1 MSHCMMRNQLLHQ
14 KSELSQSLMI
24 VFKEA
29 NKKKRNSIKVNL
41 DA

>member
-1 MSHCMMRNQLLHQ
+1 MRNQLLQQ
-14 KSELSQSLMI
+14 KSELRQCFII
-24 VFKEA
+24 VFNEA